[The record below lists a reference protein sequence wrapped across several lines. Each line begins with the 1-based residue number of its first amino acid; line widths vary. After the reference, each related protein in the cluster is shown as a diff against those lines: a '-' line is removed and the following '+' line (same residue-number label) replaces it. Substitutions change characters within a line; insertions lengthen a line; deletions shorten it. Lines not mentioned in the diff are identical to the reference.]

1 MSRAFV
7 KDHEDDAA
15 GSELPDRLVSSHRN
29 LVTPAGLAAIDSELH
44 RLGEEISATRARG
57 DRAALAGLQRDL
69 RYWSQRRTSAEVI
82 PPAGD
87 HSKVRF
93 GSCVTLQGAGK
104 AQRLQIVGE
113 DEAAPA
119 EGRLSWV
126 SPVAQGMLGAVVG
139 DLVDAPGG
147 EAEVIAID

>member
-29 LVTPAGLAAIDSELH
+29 LVTPSGLAAIEAELH
-44 RLGEEISATRARG
+44 RLGDAISEARARG
-57 DRAALAGLQRDL
+57 DRAALGGLQRDL
-69 RYWSQRRTSAEVI
+69 RFWSQRRTSAEVI
-82 PPAGD
+82 PPTSD

-93 GSCVTLQGAGK
+93 GSRVTLRGAGNSLC
-104 AQRLQIVGE
+104 LQIVGE
-113 DEAAPA
+113 DEAMPA

-126 SPVAQGMLGAVVG
+126 SPVAQGLLGAIVG

-147 EAEVIAID
+147 EAEVIAIE

>member
-15 GSELPDRLVSSHRN
+15 GAELPDRLVSPHRN
-29 LVTPAGLAAIDSELH
+29 LVTPAGLAAIEVELH
-44 RLGEEISATRARG
+44 RLGDEISAARARD

-69 RYWSQRRTSAEVI
+69 RYWAQRRMSAEVI

-93 GSCVTLQGAGK
+93 GSRVTLHGAGK
-104 AQRLQIVGE
+104 SQCLQIVGE
-113 DEAAPA
+113 DEAAPP

-147 EAEVIAID
+147 EAEIIAID

>member
-15 GSELPDRLVSSHRN
+15 GSELPDRLVSPHRN
-29 LVTPAGLAAIDSELH
+29 LVTPAGLAAIEAELH
-44 RLGEEISATRARG
+44 RLGEQISAARTRD
-57 DRAALAGLQRDL
+57 DRAALGGLQRDL
-69 RYWSQRRTSAEVI
+69 RYWSQRRTSAEVV
-82 PPAGD
+82 PPASD

-93 GSCVTLQGAGK
+93 GSRVTLRGGGRTQS
-104 AQRLQIVGE
+104 LQIVGE

>member
-15 GSELPDRLVSSHRN
+15 GAELPDRLVSSHRN
-29 LVTPAGLAAIDSELH
+29 LVTRAGLAAIETELH
-44 RLGEEISATRARG
+44 RLGEEISAARGRG

-82 PPAGD
+82 PPATD

-93 GSCVTLQGAGK
+93 GSCVTLQGAGQT
-104 AQRLQIVGE
+104 QRLQIVGE

-119 EGRLSWV
+119 DGRRSWV
-126 SPVAQGMLGAVVG
+126 SPVAQGMLGAALG

-147 EAEVIAID
+147 EAEIIAID

>member
-15 GSELPDRLVSSHRN
+15 GSELPDRLISPHRN
-29 LVTPAGLAAIDSELH
+29 LVTPAGLAAIEAELH
-44 RLGEEISATRARG
+44 RLGEEISAARARD
-57 DRAALAGLQRDL
+57 DRASLASLKREL
-69 RYWSQRRTSAEVI
+69 RYWSQRRMSAEVI
-82 PPAGD
+82 PAPSD

-93 GSCVTLQGAGK
+93 GSRVTLRGAGTT
-104 AQRLQIVGE
+104 RCLQIVGE

-119 EGRLSWV
+119 VGRLSWV
-126 SPVAQGMLGAVVG
+126 SPVAQGLLGAAVG
-139 DLVDAPGG
+139 DHVDAPGG

>member
-15 GSELPDRLVSSHRN
+15 GSELPDRLISPHRN
-29 LVTPAGLAAIDSELH
+29 LVTPAGLVAMDAELH
-44 RLGEEISATRARG
+44 RLGDEISAARAG
-57 DRAALAGLQRDL
+57 DDRAALATLQRDL
-69 RYWSQRRTSAEVI
+69 RYWSQRRASAEVI
-82 PPAGD
+82 PTASD

-93 GSCVTLQGAGK
+93 GSRVTLRAGGHT
-104 AQRLQIVGE
+104 RSLQIVGE

-119 EGRLSWV
+119 AGRLSWV

-139 DLVDAPGG
+139 DVVDAPGG
-147 EAEVIAID
+147 EAEVVAIA